1 MYIILTYDVHRKR
14 VAKVLKT
21 CRKYLVH
28 VQKSVFEGHITPAKL
43 STLQKELANI
53 IEPQTDSVQ
62 IYQLESPKYTKK
74 IQIGVVESNDFIL

>member
-28 VQKSVFEGHITPAKL
+28 VQKSVFEGYITPAKL
-43 STLQKELANI
+43 SALQKELANI

-74 IQIGVVESNDFIL
+74 IQIGMVESNDFIL

>member
-1 MYIILTYDVHRKR
+1 MYIIWTYDVHRKR

-28 VQKSVFEGHITPAKL
+28 VQKSSFEGHITPAKL
-43 STLQKELANI
+43 SALQKELANI

-74 IQIGVVESNDFIL
+74 IQIGMVESNDFIL